1 LIFATEEEQ
10 SASLLKVHLE
20 KLRTNALEVDDFET
34 AEGSRWSNA
43 KSISN
48 VVLLPSRSFAKDEGE
63 DEEEN
68 IRVRSRSSCVW
79 NSRTLRR
86 IGNDALN
93 PDVLPVV
100 KLPKKRAEL
109 QNAPYYVI
117 FTVVNENTNA
127 RVGTA
132 IISVPTDGKRLPFE
146 ADCTSRGRVVG
157 KLRGEWAIDLKVT

>member
-1 LIFATEEEQ
+1 MEFTDAETNWKRCAQ
-10 SASLLKVHLE
+10 SRRFTSGKV
-20 KLRTNALEVDDFET
+20 T
-34 AEGSRWSNA
+34 
-43 KSISN
+43 
-48 VVLLPSRSFAKDEGE
+48 
-63 DEEEN
+63 
-68 IRVRSRSSCVW
+68 
-79 NSRTLRR
+79 
-86 IGNDALN
+86 
-93 PDVLPVV
+93 
-100 KLPKKRAEL
+100 KKRAEL

>member
-1 LIFATEEEQ
+1 M
-10 SASLLKVHLE
+10 
-20 KLRTNALEVDDFET
+20 DDFET
-34 AEGSRWSNA
+34 ADGSRWSNA

-48 VVLLPSRSFAKDEGE
+48 VVLIPSRSFAKDEVE
-63 DEEEN
+63 DGEEN
-68 IRVRSRSSCVW
+68 MRARSRSSCVW

-86 IGNDALN
+86 VGDDTLD

-117 FTVVNENTNA
+117 FTVVNERTNA
-127 RVGTA
+127 RIGTA
-132 IISVPTDGKRLPFE
+132 IMSVPTDGKRLPFE

-157 KLRGEWAIDLKVT
+157 KLRGEWAIELKDT

>member
-1 LIFATEEEQ
+1 M
-10 SASLLKVHLE
+10 
-20 KLRTNALEVDDFET
+20 
-34 AEGSRWSNA
+34 
-43 KSISN
+43 
-48 VVLLPSRSFAKDEGE
+48 
-63 DEEEN
+63 
-68 IRVRSRSSCVW
+68 
-79 NSRTLRR
+79 
-86 IGNDALN
+86 
-93 PDVLPVV
+93 V

-127 RVGTA
+127 GVGTA